1 MIAESWETVVTSAV
15 VATVVG
21 AAINEWQH
29 SRRVKHSARFEA
41 LSAAVALEG
50 YAIECAERIS
60 DHDLAVDSAGH
71 AGAFLGTVPDLPR
84 LSVAASLLRPRKAAL
99 ADRLMTFPQDARQ
112 ADQFVAFWWDVTA
125 DAEETREAA
134 VTKAAQMGVQAV
146 RLATALRTEF
156 TLPPRKLVFGQ
167 FDVLNALEKRVNESP
182 ERFTSIS

>member
-1 MIAESWETVVTSAV
+1 MIAESWETVVTSAL

-21 AAINEWQH
+21 AVINEWQH

-41 LSAAVALEG
+41 LSAAVLLEG

-71 AGAFLGTVPDLPR
+71 AGAFLGKVPDLPR
-84 LSVAASLLRPRKAAL
+84 LCVAASLLRPRKAAL

-125 DAEETREAA
+125 DTEEAREAA
-134 VTKAAQMGVQAV
+134 VTKAAQIGVQAAH
-146 RLATALRTEF
+146 LASALRTEF
-156 TLPPRKLVFGQ
+156 KLPPRNLLFGQ
-167 FDVLNALEKRVNESP
+167 FDVRKALEKRVDDSP
-182 ERFTSIS
+182 ERFTSIT